1 MIRFD
6 TEQTIERS
14 AEDVWAYAADIL
26 RHPEWMGVTDARL
39 VRGSGVEVGDAAV
52 EHVKLGPR
60 EAEVEIRVSDSVP
73 AHRIAWTVAGRSPIA
88 GDVRLDL
95 EALGPD
101 RTRVVWSG
109 GLGLTGIWRILEPLM
124 AGEVR
129 SGEAAE
135 LLRLKANLER
145 TGG

>member
-39 VRGSGVEVGDAAV
+39 VRGTGAAVGDAGI
-52 EHVKLGPR
+52 EHVRLGPR
-60 EAEVEIRVSDSVP
+60 EAEVEVLVTASVP
-73 AHRIAWTVAGRSPIA
+73 ARQIAWSVAGRSPIA

-95 EALGPD
+95 EAIGPE

-109 GLGLTGIWRILEPLM
+109 GLGLTGIWRVLEPLM
-124 AGEVR
+124 AAEVR

-135 LLRLKANLER
+135 LARLKVNLER
-145 TGG
+145 TDG

>member
-14 AEDVWAYAADIL
+14 AADVWAYATDIL

-39 VRGSGVEVGDAAV
+39 LRGNGADVGDAAI

-60 EAEVEIRVSDSVP
+60 EAEVEVRVSASVP
-73 AHRIAWTVAGRSPIA
+73 ARQIAWTVAGRSPIA

-95 EALGPD
+95 EALGPE
-101 RTRVVWSG
+101 RTRAVWSG
-109 GLGLTGIWRILEPLM
+109 WLGLTGIWRILEPLM
-124 AGEVR
+124 AAEIR

-145 TGG
+145 AGG